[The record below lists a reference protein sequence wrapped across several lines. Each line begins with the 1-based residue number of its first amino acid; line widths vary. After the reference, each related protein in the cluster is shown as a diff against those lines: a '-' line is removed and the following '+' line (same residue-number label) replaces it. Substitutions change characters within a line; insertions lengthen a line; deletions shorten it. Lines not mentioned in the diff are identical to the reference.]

1 MNFAEF
7 CERTQTQDI
16 SPELEGVYSTI
27 VALHGDTDS
36 FVILGAVALLFKA
49 GVPRFVI
56 DRVVLA
62 LAKRDQLQLDMTLF
76 GIIKNNILY
85 FNNTTLGL
93 EVPDNFAIAPGFPVI
108 TDEIIPTISLMISV
122 GAVRQELGL

>member
-1 MNFAEF
+1 MDFPTF
-7 CERTQTQDI
+7 CERTQTQEI

-27 VALHGDTDS
+27 VALHGEVDS
-36 FVILGAVALLFKA
+36 YVILGAVALLFKA

-62 LAKRDQLQLDMTLF
+62 LSKRSPEQLDLTLF

-85 FNNTTLGL
+85 FNNKSIGL
-93 EVPDNFAIAPGFPVI
+93 DIEDNFAIAPGFPVI
-108 TDEIIPTISLMISV
+108 TEDIIPTISLLVSV
-122 GAVRQELGL
+122 GAVRQDLGL